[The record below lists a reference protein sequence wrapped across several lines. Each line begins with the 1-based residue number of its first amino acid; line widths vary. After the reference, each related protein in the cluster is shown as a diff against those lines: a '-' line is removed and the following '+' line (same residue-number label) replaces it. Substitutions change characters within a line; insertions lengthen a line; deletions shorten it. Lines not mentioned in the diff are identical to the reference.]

1 MATTTTTAT
10 TTPTLNSYLPVL
22 ARLLMCG
29 LFIWDG
35 VLQLRNPAATADY
48 FASLDVPMPNIAVWA
63 SIPIHLLGGLAILVG
78 YKTRWAAAVL
88 ALLCLGTAFGVHL
101 PAGDTENMVN
111 FYKNL
116 VMAGGFLYV
125 INFGAGAI
133 SFDEGVAA
141 R

>member
-1 MATTTTTAT
+1 MSTTTTTAA
-10 TTPTLNSYLPVL
+10 TTPALNSYLSVL
-22 ARLLMCG
+22 ARLLMCS

-35 VLQLRNPAATADY
+35 VLQLRNPAGTADY
-48 FASLDVPMPNIAVWA
+48 FASLDVPMPNIAVWV

-78 YKTRWAAAVL
+78 YKTHWAATLLV
-88 ALLCLGTAFGVHL
+88 LLCLGTAFGVHL
-101 PAGDTENMVN
+101 RAGDMDNMMN

-133 SFDEGVAA
+133 SFDEGVTA